1 MAGRGRGRA
10 LGVDLN
16 GVLGMHYW
24 AADKFNPVQLV
35 TYMFMHG
42 GFSHIFFN
50 MFALFMFGSTLEQT
64 WGGRRFLLYY
74 LVCGVGAGVLQQ
86 VVYTI
91 EFQPTLH
98 ALTAVLNSGSADSL
112 MQYQDAIGKFFK
124 TEFLQHA
131 TLSDVVHMRF
141 ASTGGGGPPPWL
153 GGGGPGVFGILLAFG
168 MLFPNTGT
176 VHHVHSHPYQGE
188 VLRHRV
194 RPAGTVPRLR
204 QPCRR
209 QRGALR
215 TWAACCSGLSLYYIG
230 RKRETV
236 LLASSY
242 ELQVT
247 STMRSG
253 ATCSSLPRYQLAT
266 DL

>member
-1 MAGRGRGRA
+1 MNSYRPSLWNSIPPVVKNLIVINFILWLAAVVAVRW
-10 LGVDLN
+10 GVDLN

-91 EFQPTLH
+91 EFQP
-98 ALTAVLNSGSADSL
+98 
-112 MQYQDAIGKFFK
+112 GKFFK

-131 TLSDVVHMRF
+131 TLSDVVHMRQYYMDVMLNRPVTVG
-141 ASTGGGGPPPWL
+141 ASGSI
-153 GGGGPGVFGILLAFG
+153 FGILLAFG
-168 MLFPNTGT
+168 MLFPNTELYIMFIPIPIKAKYFVIVYGLLELYLGFANHAGDS
-176 VHHVHSHPYQGE
+176 VAHFAHVGGM
-188 VLRHRV
+188 LF
-194 RPAGTVPRLR
+194 
-204 QPCRR
+204 
-209 QRGALR
+209 
-215 TWAACCSGLSLYYIG
+215 GLILILYWKKKGKLYY
-230 RKRETV
+230 
-236 LLASSY
+236 
-242 ELQVT
+242 
-247 STMRSG
+247 
-253 ATCSSLPRYQLAT
+253 
-266 DL
+266 